1 MRRLLLALALALGPQ
16 LHAADT
22 RGLTAPGSPR
32 PNVVLIGTED
42 ISPSLGCY
50 GDPDAITPNLD
61 RLAAQGARFTRA
73 FTHAP
78 VCAPSRSGLI
88 TGVYPT
94 TLGTLHMRSKLAQT
108 PPLFVDELRRAGYY
122 VAWPGKTD
130 FNFDLPKGWVD
141 STADWTKNPDLL
153 PKDRPWLAYINFVV
167 THESQVRA
175 TPEQYAKNTARLKPG
190 EKRDR
195 SKVRLPPYY
204 PDTPAVRECVGK
216 YHDNITAMD
225 YLVGDVLK
233 LLDDRKWADNTVV
246 IFFGDHG
253 WGLPRG
259 KRWPYDSGTR
269 VPFLVRWPG
278 HVKPG
283 TVRDDLT
290 CFLDVAPTL
299 LVLAGAPVPER
310 MQGRVFLG
318 EKTQPAPRYVFSAR
332 DRMDET
338 YDRVRSARGARFRYV
353 RNFHPELPYMQWLNY
368 LDEMPVQKDWRRL
381 AFEGKLTPVQMQW
394 WARTKPAEELYDLDA
409 DPFEVANLAAAPGH
423 QGTLMEMRAA
433 LDRWKIDTKDL
444 GAVPEKDLIKQGL
457 VRDVLTT
464 EYDERVKL
472 HPKTPPVP

>member
-1 MRRLLLALALALGPQ
+1 MRLPLLAAVALLAAQPLA
-16 LHAADT
+16 AAE
-22 RGLTAPGSPR
+22 R
-32 PNVVLIGTED
+32 PNVILIGAED
-42 ISPSLGCY
+42 ISPNLGCY

-61 RLAAQGARFTRA
+61 RLAAQGARFTRC

-94 TLGTLHMRSKLAQT
+94 TLGSHHMRSKLTKAPQT
-108 PPLFVDELRRAGYY
+108 YVDYLRKAGYF
-122 VAWPGKTD
+122 VAWPTVGGIGKTD
-130 FNFDLPKGWVD
+130 FNFDITVKGWVD
-141 STADWTKNPDLL
+141 STADWTKNPDVL
-153 PKDRPWLAYINFVV
+153 PKDRPWFAYANYVM

-175 TPEQYAKNTARLKPG
+175 GQAQYEKTTARLKPG

-195 SKVRLPPYY
+195 AKVKLPSYY

-216 YHDNITAMD
+216 YHDNITALD
-225 YLVGDVLK
+225 YVIGDLMK
-233 LLDDRKWADNTVV
+233 LIDDRKWTDNTVV

-269 VPFLVRWPG
+269 VPFLVRWPEQI
-278 HVKPG
+278 KPG

-299 LVLAGAPVPER
+299 LALAGAEIPPQ

-318 EKTQPAPRYVFSAR
+318 PKTQPAPQYVFSCR
-332 DRMDET
+332 DRMDEVP
-338 YDRVRSARGARFRYV
+338 DRIRSVRGERFRYV

-368 LDEMPVQKDWRRL
+368 LDEMPIQKDWRRL
-381 AFEGKLTPVQMQW
+381 AFEGKLNPTQMLFW
-394 WARTKPAEELYDLDA
+394 SRTKPKEELYDLDA
-409 DPFEVANLAAAPGH
+409 DPYEVKNLAESPEH
-423 QGTLMEMRAA
+423 RETLAKMRAA
-433 LDRWKIDTKDL
+433 LDKWIVDTKDL
-444 GAVPEKDLIKQGL
+444 GEVPEKELVKRGI

-464 EYDERVKL
+464 EYEARVKL
-472 HPKTPPVP
+472 HPTTPPIP

>member
-1 MRRLLLALALALGPQ
+1 MRSLLLALVALSFASRLT
-16 LHAADT
+16 AAD
-22 RGLTAPGSPR
+22 R
-32 PNVVLIGTED
+32 PNIVLIGAED
-42 ISPSLGCY
+42 LSPSLGCY

-61 RLAAQGARFTRA
+61 RLAAQGARFTRC

-94 TLGTLHMRSKLAQT
+94 TLGTLHMRSKLVKT
-108 PPLFVDELRRAGYY
+108 PPLFVDHLRKAGYF

-141 STADWTKNPDLL
+141 TTQDWTKKPDLL
-153 PKDRPWLAYINFVV
+153 PKDRPWFAYINFTV
-167 THESQVRA
+167 THESQARV
-175 TPEQYAKNTARLKPG
+175 PEAKYEKNAARLKP
-190 EKRDR
+190 EERHDR
-195 SKVRLPPYY
+195 SKVKLPPYY

-216 YHDNITAMD
+216 YHDNVTAMD

-233 LLDDRKWADNTVV
+233 LLDERKWADNTVV

-278 HVKPG
+278 KVEPG
-283 TVRDDLT
+283 SVREDLT
-290 CFLDVAPTL
+290 CFLDVGPTVL
-299 LVLAGAPVPER
+299 SLAGAEAPPH

-318 EKTQPAPRYVFSAR
+318 EKTQPAPKYVFSCR
-332 DRMDET
+332 DRMDEV
-338 YDRVRSARGARFRYV
+338 YDRVRSVRGERYRYV

-368 LDEMPVQKDWRRL
+368 LDEMPIQKDWRRL
-381 AFEGKLTPVQMQW
+381 AFEGKLNPVQMQW
-394 WARTKPAEELYDLDA
+394 WARTKPKEELYDLRS
-409 DPFEVANLAAAPGH
+409 DPYEVKNLAGSPEH
-423 QGTLMEMRAA
+423 EGTLKEMRAA
-433 LDRWKIDTKDL
+433 LEKWIKDTKDL
-444 GAVPEKDLIKQGL
+444 GEVPEQELIDRGL
-457 VRDVLTT
+457 VRDLLNN
-464 EYDERVKL
+464 EYAERLKK